1 MTHVGD
7 QHYGVGGRR
16 CIGGRPACGNAENGR
31 RGVPAALTS
40 DNRNVCRDVAMVEP
54 RSSKFLN
61 SNVVRLAVADS
72 RRSCSRI
79 RHGCDERRFA
89 GVGPRGAPGRSR
101 RRQGTTRRALVPAV
115 TFKPDQDGR
124 RSTAQRHPAVDR
136 AAVTVNRSAGTVTL
150 WEHGRIRPDAE
161 QLGTLA
167 EPRPAAPSRTS
178 TTSCRSSGTR
188 YERQLRKLG
197 GPADA
202 TLTRSILPSKFA
214 GSTLISSAVSFAPPS
229 PNGLADCPCFGECG
243 WLDGRA
249 GYEPSTRTARDMLRS
264 AGQSTVELGTYS
276 TMATSSGCDC
286 TTAWIGTAPV
296 LLR

>member
-1 MTHVGD
+1 
-7 QHYGVGGRR
+7 
-16 CIGGRPACGNAENGR
+16 
-31 RGVPAALTS
+31 
-40 DNRNVCRDVAMVEP
+40 MVEP

-72 RRSCSRI
+72 RRSALEYVTAAMSE
-79 RHGCDERRFA
+79 GSQVSA
-89 GVGPRGAPGRSR
+89 PGAPGRSR
-101 RRQGTTRRALVPAV
+101 RRQGTTESPRARSHFQARPGWSTLDGAAASGRDVP
-115 TFKPDQDGR
+115 PS
-124 RSTAQRHPAVDR
+124 RSTALPERSPSGSTAASDPTPSSSAPWRPLRLHRRGLLRRHAG
-136 AAVTVNRSAGTVTL
+136 AA
-150 WEHGRIRPDAE
+150 GRVMNA
-161 QLGTLA
+161 
-167 EPRPAAPSRTS
+167 
-178 TTSCRSSGTR
+178 SS
-188 YERQLRKLG
+188 QLG

-214 GSTLISSAVSFAPPS
+214 GSTHIIRVSFAPPS